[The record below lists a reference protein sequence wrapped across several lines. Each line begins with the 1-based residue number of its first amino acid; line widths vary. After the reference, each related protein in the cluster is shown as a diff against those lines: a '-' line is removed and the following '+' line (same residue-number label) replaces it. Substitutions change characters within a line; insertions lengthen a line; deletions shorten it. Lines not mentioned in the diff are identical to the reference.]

1 MLRSHATAEVLGRN
15 DDRNP
20 RFYYGTGKVTPK
32 RDFWST
38 REGKAVK
45 RNWSALQGELIDAFN
60 DKADEFVALV
70 ARRARAAQGAQ
81 GRRREGGREPAV
93 GRVIAAA
100 SLARPLSASSRS
112 ASVRLPS
119 PSSPIP
125 ASTPGAFVNWISR

>member
-1 MLRSHATAEVLGRN
+1 MGEWRIHLSLDYGVMRAVDVTCSESDVRDAIFGANAAVVLRSHATAEVLGRN

-60 DKADEFVALV
+60 DKADEFVAIVDDVLEQ
-70 ARRARAAQGAQ
+70 RK
-81 GRRREGGREPAV
+81 ELKAV
-93 GRVIAAA
+93 VVKVGE
-100 SLARPLSASSRS
+100 SLQWAE
-112 ASVRLPS
+112 
-119 PSSPIP
+119 
-125 ASTPGAFVNWISR
+125 